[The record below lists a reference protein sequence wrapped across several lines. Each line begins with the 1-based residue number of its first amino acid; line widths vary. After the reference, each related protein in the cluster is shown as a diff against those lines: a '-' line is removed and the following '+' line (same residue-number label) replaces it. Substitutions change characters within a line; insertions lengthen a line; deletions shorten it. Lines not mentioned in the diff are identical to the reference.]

1 MQNHELGNNA
11 ETSKMLATFG
21 MTYLN
26 SWGYM
31 EKHLNRQRKV
41 RMIIPM
47 WKNGRWIEQSI
58 MWIEQAPKG
67 KVYEVQVKD
76 INNNNV
82 NIKCEYKY
90 NIVDKQLG
98 QSMSM
103 GFATSRKELME
114 KYLKLM
120 NDSYSYYNVMM
131 GKGL

>member
-11 ETSKMLATFG
+11 ETNKMLATFG

-26 SWGYM
+26 SWSYM

-41 RMIIPM
+41 RMGIPI
-47 WKNGRWIEQSI
+47 WKDGRFVEQSI

-67 KVYEVQVKD
+67 KVYEVPLTYKDNHHIRVKF
-76 INNNNV
+76 
-82 NIKCEYKY
+82 EYKY

-103 GFATSRKELME
+103 GFATSRKELTE